1 MTTSIPK
8 PHVLGQPLPSIPEGF
23 GLPFYY
29 SSLFNVGVFYQV
41 PVERVLPYLKDSGL
55 VPAVLDGLA
64 VVSYNYQLYTGQ
76 FPTGSSV
83 TQEVELNILAVPENS
98 QRLVAIVS
106 FEEYMRGEEQTKLM
120 GNHRVW
126 VPCDSENAIQA
137 GVRLFGEPKFK
148 TTFNVLLGSLNA
160 PAQQTWMFSVQ
171 DPSLDDEAIF
181 SVTVDMTG
189 LTAFP
194 GNFSPITEYGR
205 HEGHLIGCR
214 WNMLQ
219 PVNTYFLAP
228 TDQARVQLQLGPST
242 HTMKTDVQHLIGDT
256 PAGAVRLVQS
266 APAAIQSRAYYPS
279 LIS

>member
-1 MTTSIPK
+1 MNSPVPETL
-8 PHVLGQPLPSIPEGF
+8 VMGQPLPSIPEGF

-41 PVERVLPYLKDSGL
+41 PLERVQPYLEGSGL

-98 QRLVAIVS
+98 QQLVAIVS
-106 FEEYMRGEEQTKLM
+106 FEEYMRGDEQTKLM

-126 VPCDSENAIQA
+126 VPCDNENAIQA
-137 GVRLFGEPKFK
+137 GVQLFGEPKFK
-148 TTFNVLLGSLNA
+148 TTFQVLIGSLNA

-171 DPSLDDEAIF
+171 DPSLDNEAIY

-189 LTAFP
+189 LPAFP

-205 HEGHLIGCR
+205 HEGQLIGCR

-219 PVNTYFLAP
+219 PVLTYFLNAA
-228 TDQARVQLQLGPST
+228 DQHRVQLQLGSSS
-242 HTMKTDVQHLIGDT
+242 HAMRADVKQLIGDT

-279 LIS
+279 LLA